1 MLDCWA
7 INPTDRP
14 KAIEISNG
22 LERWTPDLSAQIEV
36 QSQHPD
42 YQNMSTIL
50 EWARKSRE
58 VGHYH
63 LLENT
68 TTSDVNGATPTNNGV
83 PPTLVNGAYDHLSP
97 PTGYDKVIN
106 NNDEDVPIY

>member
-58 VGHYH
+58 VGQYH

-68 TTSDVNGATPTNNGV
+68 GEEGTTSDVNRAT
-83 PPTLVNGAYDHLSP
+83 PTLVNGSYDHLSP